1 MSHGVSE
8 MFVNVSK
15 SIVPDFD
22 TSDDVEQ
29 FPGFAMDVSAES
41 LPLVLLRRT
50 RFLHRP

>member
-8 MFVNVSK
+8 MFVKVSK

-22 TSDDVEQ
+22 ILDDVEE
-29 FPGFAMDVSAES
+29 FPGLATDVSAAS
-41 LPLVLLRRT
+41 LPLGLLRRT